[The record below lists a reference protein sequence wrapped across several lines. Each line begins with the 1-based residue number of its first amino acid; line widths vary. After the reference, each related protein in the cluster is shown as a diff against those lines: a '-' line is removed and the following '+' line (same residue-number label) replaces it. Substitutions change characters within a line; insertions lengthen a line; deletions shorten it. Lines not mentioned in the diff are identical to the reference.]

1 MHTFEFLLLCNTL
14 LLCCFIKISILVVTL
29 LLSLAVLMFN
39 ILEKLCDLRK
49 CLRVSLKKIIYFII
63 LADKTDIFFCLLRL
77 GLADVF
83 LGMYFMEMLNPLSF
97 KADSYGLFAHS
108 NSSPL

>member
-1 MHTFEFLLLCNTL
+1 MSEITYAILCLQMHASRHVQFKGKLTLFLQLNMYMFEFLLLCNTL

-63 LADKTDIFFCLLRL
+63 LADKTDIFF
-77 GLADVF
+77 AFYV
-83 LGMYFMEMLNPLSF
+83 
-97 KADSYGLFAHS
+97 
-108 NSSPL
+108 